1 MAEVMNVMASGKG
14 DQCRGTSKWL
24 RKTKLCANFMQ
35 GGCAR
40 GASCSFAHSG
50 TELQSAPDL
59 LKTKLCKKYEEG
71 ECKDP
76 QCPFAHGEEELRL
89 PPNFKRKMC
98 KWFKQGKCRNGE
110 RCEFAHGIEELRAAQ
125 AADSNSQVEPS
136 ETETASPQSLANIP
150 APPGLSQ
157 PLALTSL
164 VQPPILETSIKQETL
179 ASVEMKSMET
189 AELKQQVQQ
198 MSMQIGLMSQQMD
211 GLVAQLQVNQMRQE
225 LEKLTAQCAVL
236 ESVAQY
242 PPAQDLEAFQQQFAQ
257 QRTSLRTPLKK
268 NAQVFV
274 PNYSAQWS
282 ACDWTLNGNK
292 HWDGEWA
299 SDDYCDDSTSV
310 GSSGTD

>member
-1 MAEVMNVMASGKG
+1 MAEVMNVMATGKG

-24 RKTKLCANFMQ
+24 RKTKLCSNFMQ

-59 LKTKLCKKYEEG
+59 LKTKLCKKYDEG

-76 QCPFAHGEEELRL
+76 ECPFAHGAEELRL

-110 RCEFAHGIEELRAAQ
+110 KCEFAHGLEELRAAQ
-125 AADSNSQVEPS
+125 AAEQEEPS
-136 ETETASPQSLANIP
+136 EQTLQNLANIP

-164 VQPPILETSIKQETL
+164 VQPPLPETSSKQE
-179 ASVEMKSMET
+179 ASLET

-211 GLVAQLQVNQMRQE
+211 GLVAQLQVNHMRQE
-225 LEKLTAQCAVL
+225 LAKLTAQCAVL
-236 ESVAQY
+236 ESVAQF
-242 PPAQDLEAFQQQFAQ
+242 PPAQEPEAYQQHFAQ

-274 PNYSAQWS
+274 PNYNAQWS
-282 ACDWTLNGNK
+282 ECDWTFNGGK
-292 HWDGEWA
+292 HWDGDWA
-299 SDDYCDDSTSV
+299 SDDYGDDSTSV